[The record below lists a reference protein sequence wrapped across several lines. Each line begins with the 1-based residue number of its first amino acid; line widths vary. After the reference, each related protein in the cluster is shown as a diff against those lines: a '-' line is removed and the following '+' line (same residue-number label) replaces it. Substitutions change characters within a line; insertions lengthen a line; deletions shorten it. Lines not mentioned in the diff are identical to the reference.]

1 MGIGR
6 FAYTPLLPFMQND
19 VHFSHS
25 TAGYLASFNYVGYL
39 LGALM
44 PGFFSWNKGV
54 AKRLTSFS
62 RSLPLL

>member
-1 MGIGR
+1 
-6 FAYTPLLPFMQND
+6 MQND